1 MEEKQ
6 YSRKNIYIY
15 SKHPELCDTVEV
27 LTSLRAK
34 LVHIFQEHRQFTK
47 VREVLNTISS
57 QTSE

>member
-1 MEEKQ
+1 MQK
-6 YSRKNIYIY
+6 KKY

-34 LVHIFQEHRQFTK
+34 LFHIFQEHRQFTK
-47 VREVLNTISS
+47 VREVLITISISS